1 MSTRTQFDEQLVLL
15 KEKLLEMVYQS
26 KHAIDQSIIAL
37 QSQDLKLAKQIISQD
52 KEINELE
59 KEINDIVIR
68 NIVKQQPVA
77 SDLRRLMVAVKIS
90 SDIERVGDLAV
101 NIAKSTLFIGKEP
114 FHTSIDAIPEMA
126 KVVQKMLSDSLT
138 AYHEENIQSA
148 YSIAST
154 DDIVDRMYGETIQ
167 KLLSLMANRPDAVPQ
182 LTQLAFICRYLER
195 VGDHVTNIAEN
206 IIYLVKGE
214 RIDLNFQEELD
225 II

>member
-1 MSTRTQFDEQLVLL
+1 MSNRTQFDEQLISL

-37 QSQDLKLAKQIISQD
+37 QSQDLELARRIIRQD

-59 KEINDIVIR
+59 KEINDMVIK

-114 FHTSIDAIPEMA
+114 FQTSTEAIPEMA
-126 KVVQKMLSDSLT
+126 KVVQTMLSDSLS

-148 YSIAST
+148 YAIASM
-154 DDIVDRMYGETIQ
+154 DDIVDKMYGETTQ
-167 KLLSLMANRPDAVPQ
+167 RLLSLMSQRPGAIPQ

>member
-1 MSTRTQFDEQLVLL
+1 MSTRTQFDEQLISL

-37 QSQDLKLAKQIISQD
+37 QSQDLELAQKIIYDD

-59 KEINDIVIR
+59 KEINDMVIK

-101 NIAKSTLFIGKEP
+101 NIAKSTLFIGKQP
-114 FHTSIDAIPEMA
+114 FYTSTEAIPEMA
-126 KVVQKMLSDSLT
+126 KVVQQMLSDSLT
-138 AYHEENIQSA
+138 AYHEEDIQNA
-148 YSIAST
+148 YEIAAK
-154 DDIVDRMYGETIQ
+154 DDVVDRLYGETIQ
-167 KLLSLMANRPDAVPQ
+167 KLLNLMAVRPEAVPQ

-214 RIDLNFQEELD
+214 RVDLNFQN
-225 II
+225 

>member
-1 MSTRTQFDEQLVLL
+1 MSNRTQFDEQLVSL

-37 QSQDLKLAKQIISQD
+37 QSQDLELAKLIISQD

-114 FHTSIDAIPEMA
+114 FHTSTDAIPQMA

-154 DDIVDRMYGETIQ
+154 DDTVDRMYGETIQ
-167 KLLSLMANRPDAVPQ
+167 YLLSQMALRPEAVPQ

-214 RIDLNFQEELD
+214 RIDLNFQV
-225 II
+225 